1 VAVELLLDMQL
12 ELQAAVA
19 LQEIQVTNVEVRLTT
34 VHRVRQELSLQVV
47 RPPQMQPSVLLPP
60 ALVIKVVAV
69 AE

>member
-1 VAVELLLDMQL
+1 MELLLDMQL